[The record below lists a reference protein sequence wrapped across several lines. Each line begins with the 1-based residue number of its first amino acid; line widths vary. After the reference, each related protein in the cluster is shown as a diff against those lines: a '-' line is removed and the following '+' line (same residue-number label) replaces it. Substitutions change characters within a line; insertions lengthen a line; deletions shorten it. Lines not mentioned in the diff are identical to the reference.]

1 MSNYEDGSENSSL
14 RPIHLAVVLAIV
26 FHLMALTALAWYGP
40 KKDNDGDS
48 LRIVSQVSLVDSIK
62 LPETV
67 RKPVKAPPV
76 KPKKIKP
83 YDPELYR
90 NMPKTSMDRYGAAP
104 GKIGRP
110 GKPGAPGDPAKKL
123 GKGSGR
129 SGLRTAID
137 PDMPKLGVSALGG
150 PGYPTGHGYGKDGSK
165 FGKHSGFGEDGGGQ
179 GGEGGDGGEGGEG
192 GVIVKDLIYV
202 IEPDQTI
209 SVYEKQVDPAH
220 YMSDKARIRDNEGRE
235 FIRVYLASRFNVT
248 VINNSS
254 ERLNFRFEGELHR
267 GESYNGLNRI
277 LDPYLWGDLAP
288 GESRC
293 INDLTIA
300 SGYRAASI
308 SHLEDPVGTF
318 FNIEQM
324 LFIPQ

>member
-1 MSNYEDGSENSSL
+1 MKNYEDRSKNSAL
-14 RPIHLAVVLAIV
+14 RPIHLAVVLALV
-26 FHLMALTALAWYGP
+26 LHMTALTALAWYGP
-40 KKDNDGDS
+40 KKTQDEDN

-62 LPETV
+62 LPEIV
-67 RKPVKAPPV
+67 RKPVKAVPV
-76 KPKKIKP
+76 KPKKLKP

-90 NMPKTSMDRYGAAP
+90 NIPKTSMDKYGAAP

-179 GGEGGDGGEGGEG
+179 GGEGGDGGEGGGG

-220 YMSDKARIRDNEGRE
+220 YMSEDARITDEQGRE
-235 FIRVYLASRFNVT
+235 FIRIYLASKFNIT
-248 VINNSS
+248 VINNSH
-254 ERLNFRFEGELHR
+254 ERLNFRFEGELRR

-293 INDLTIA
+293 IKDLTVA
-300 SGYRAASI
+300 TGYRSATI
-308 SHLEDPVGTF
+308 SHLDDPVGTF

>member
-1 MSNYEDGSENSSL
+1 MSNYKDGSGNSSL
-14 RPIHLAVVLAIV
+14 RPIHLAIVLAIV
-26 FHLMALTALAWYGP
+26 LHFTALAALAWYSP
-40 KKDNDGDS
+40 KKDSSEDS
-48 LRIVSQVSLVDSIK
+48 LRIVAQVSLADSIK
-62 LPETV
+62 LPEAV
-67 RKPVKAPPV
+67 RKSVKAPPV

-90 NMPKTSMDRYGAAP
+90 NVPKTSMDKYGVAP

-110 GKPGAPGDPAKKL
+110 GKPGAPGDPAKKV
-123 GKGSGR
+123 GKGAGR

-137 PDMPKLGVSALGG
+137 PDMPKLGVSAMGN

-179 GGEGGDGGEGGEG
+179 GGEGGDGGEGGQG

-202 IEPDQTI
+202 IEADQTI

-220 YMSDKARIRDNEGRE
+220 YISDKARITNEIGQ
-235 FIRVYLASRFNVT
+235 FVCVYLASKFNVT
-248 VINNSS
+248 VINNSD

-293 INDLTIA
+293 INDLTVA
-300 SGYRAASI
+300 SGYRDVSI

-318 FNIEQM
+318 FNIEHM